1 MAIIIIAPKALFR
14 RWVPIQS
21 LRFWDVRGMTLL
33 CLFTLLYAFVSPPK
47 PYCFSTAS
55 SWAARARSF
64 ALLYVRGLSRE
75 VVEILCYILCE
86 YREIGASLEHV
97 QISKRCISASFESCG
112 LRFHRKINPG
122 WEFRFL
128 VVSNQY
134 VYFRSRIA
142 FGAPMLLR
150 AGPSSNFEIY

>member
-1 MAIIIIAPKALFR
+1 MACPLI
-14 RWVPIQS
+14 S
-21 LRFWDVRGMTLL
+21 TLL
-33 CLFTLLYAFVSPPK
+33 CLFIGLYDPCRPPK
-47 PYCFSTAS
+47 PYCFSTGS
-55 SWAARARSF
+55 LCQGRARSF
-64 ALLYVRGLSRE
+64 ALLYVRVLPRE
-75 VVEILCYILCE
+75 VVEIFSSKLCNPIK
-86 YREIGASLEHV
+86 IGASLEHV
-97 QISKRCISASFESCG
+97 PISKRCISASFESCG

-150 AGPSSNFEIY
+150 AGPSNSNKISLRA